1 MWTRRRQTNTAMTS
15 EFYVIL
21 GIGQSATVGD
31 IKKAYR
37 KLARRYHPDI
47 NPGDRA
53 AEELFKRI
61 AEAYEVLSDPDKR
74 GFYDKNG
81 YYVEGVL
88 EPPTASRW
96 DFEFGGF
103 DSSRSSAS
111 GFGDLFSQFFQ
122 DGRTGRREE
131 AAGIDLECQIS
142 LTFKESITGVRTR
155 VSVYRKRSCEV
166 CEGAGRSAGA
176 SDSACGSC
184 GGSGQ
189 LIKAKGHLRFA
200 MTCPGCEGTGR
211 VRVVCSTCRGDGRV
225 ARSDEIEVDIP
236 PGVSTG
242 SRIRCPGKGDAGR
255 PMRPP
260 GDLYVVTNVAAHPF
274 FKRVG
279 DNIHCA
285 VPITVTEA
293 ALGAKIEIPTI
304 DGRARLR
311 IPPRTQSGQTFRL
324 RGKGA
329 PSLRAEGVRGDQ
341 YVEVQLVIPRIA
353 DERSKEILRELDRLN
368 PDEVRKDLDQ
378 YGQ

>member
-1 MWTRRRQTNTAMTS
+1 MTS

-21 GIGQSATVGD
+21 GIGQSASVGD

-47 NPGDRA
+47 NPGDRT

-61 AEAYEVLSDPDKR
+61 SEAYEVLSDPEKR
-74 GFYDKNG
+74 GFYDENG

-88 EPPTASRW
+88 EPPPSSRW
-96 DFEFGGF
+96 DFEFKGS
-103 DSSRSSAS
+103 DPSS
-111 GFGDLFSQFFQ
+111 GFSDLFGQFFEEGRIGQRRDQ
-122 DGRTGRREE
+122 D
-131 AAGIDLECQIS
+131 AGIDLECQIS
-142 LTFKESITGVRTR
+142 LTFEESITGVRTR

-166 CEGAGRSAGA
+166 CEGAGRSVGV
-176 SDSACGSC
+176 SDSGCGNC
-184 GGSGQ
+184 GGTGQ

-200 MTCPGCEGTGR
+200 MTCPACEGTGR

-225 ARSDEIEVDIP
+225 SRSDELEVQIP

-274 FKRVG
+274 FTRVG
-279 DNIHCA
+279 DNIHCL

-311 IPPRTQSGQTFRL
+311 IPPQTQSGQTFRL

-329 PSLRAEGVRGDQ
+329 PSLRADGARGDQ

-368 PDEVRKDLDQ
+368 PDEVRKELDE